1 MTACLVF
8 VQTHRISLRELF
20 VLHVFLFLVLIL
32 GNNSVFLRFTVQ
44 APLKTN
50 NNRLTRKTNSSRV
63 ENLRG
68 TNGSKS

>member
-1 MTACLVF
+1 MTACPVF

-32 GNNSVFLRFTVQ
+32 GNSSVFLRFTVQ
-44 APLKTN
+44 TPLKAN

-68 TNGSKS
+68 TNGPKS